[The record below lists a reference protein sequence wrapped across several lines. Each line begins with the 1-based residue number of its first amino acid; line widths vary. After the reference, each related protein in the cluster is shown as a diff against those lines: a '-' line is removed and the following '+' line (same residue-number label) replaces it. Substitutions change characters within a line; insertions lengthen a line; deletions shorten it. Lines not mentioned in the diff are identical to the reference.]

1 MPCFHPL
8 HGYKSKKN
16 GKWISEQNAPLKH
29 TLEPLTIPCSKCTG
43 CRAEYSRQWAMR
55 ILHEHQLKNNSSFIT
70 LTYKDEHL
78 PQTGTLIKKDF
89 QDFMKRLR
97 EPNVELKWK
106 PNKIR
111 YYHCGEYGENF
122 GRPHYHAILF
132 NCQFYDKIALPKK
145 PRQDQLYTSKTL
157 EEIWGKGYVSIGEV
171 TFESAAYVAAYVQ
184 KKINGPLKTEHY
196 QIRYDVNKETGEFK
210 LSPTGKYKTQ
220 RQQEYATMSR
230 KPGIAG
236 LWFAK
241 HKKDVYPSD
250 NIHINGREMR
260 PPKYYDRL
268 YEIDN
273 PENMEEIKKNRLA
286 EMEKTAYKRTKP
298 ALLQAEKTHKA
309 RMSLYKRN
317 KL

>member
-1 MPCFHPL
+1 
-8 HGYKSKKN
+8 
-16 GKWISEQNAPLKH
+16 
-29 TLEPLTIPCSKCTG
+29 
-43 CRAEYSRQWAMR
+43 MR
-55 ILHEHQLKNNSSFIT
+55 ILHEHQLKDNSSFIT

-97 EPNVELKWK
+97 EPNLELEWK

-132 NCQFYDKIALPKK
+132 NCQFHDKIALPKK
-145 PRQDQLYTSKTL
+145 PRKEQLYTSKIL
-157 EEIWGKGYVSIGEV
+157 EQIWGKGYVSIGKV

-184 KKINGPLKTEHY
+184 KKINGPLKKEHY

-210 LSPTGKYKTQ
+210 LSPTGKHKTQ

-273 PENMEEIKKNRLA
+273 PETMEEIKKNRLA
-286 EMEKTAYKRTKP
+286 EMEKTAYKRTTQ

-317 KL
+317 TL